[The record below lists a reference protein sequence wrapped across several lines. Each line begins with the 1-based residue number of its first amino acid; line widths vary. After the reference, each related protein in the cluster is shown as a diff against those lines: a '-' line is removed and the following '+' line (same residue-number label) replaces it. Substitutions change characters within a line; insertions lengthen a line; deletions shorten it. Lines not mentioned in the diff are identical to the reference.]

1 MKRKN
6 TGCLIALIVA
16 GVLGVVI
23 VVHLFIA
30 FYFISSRIHL
40 KEARVREAPEQVVQ
54 QTDTSTSA
62 SSQP

>member
-16 GVLGVVI
+16 AVLGVVI

-40 KEARVREAPEQVVQ
+40 KEARARETEQVVQ
-54 QTDTSTSA
+54 QTDSSA